1 MAKKKKTRKQKQL
14 ADVRRQTETITTHTA
29 TVETQQP
36 TREEH
41 TTAST
46 PSVSRHQKLPV
57 HHVIATADYRYLRKD
72 LLKTVILTAAI
83 LIIQFA
89 LKQVTGI

>member
-14 ADVRRQTETITTHTA
+14 ADVRRQTETVTPYTA
-29 TVETQQP
+29 TVEAHQP

-41 TTAST
+41 STAPT
-46 PSVSRHQKLPV
+46 PHVARMQKTPA
-57 HHVIATADYRYLRKD
+57 HHAIATADYRYLRKD

-89 LKQVTGI
+89 LKHATGI

>member
-14 ADVRRQTETITTHTA
+14 ADVRRQTETFMPHTA
-29 TVETQQP
+29 TVEAHQP
-36 TREEH
+36 VREEH
-41 TTAST
+41 PAASAPHISRPQKFSTA
-46 PSVSRHQKLPV
+46 
-57 HHVIATADYRYLRKD
+57 HVIATADYRYLRKD

-89 LKQVTGI
+89 LKHVTGI

>member
-1 MAKKKKTRKQKQL
+1 MAKNKKTRKQKQL
-14 ADVRRQTETITTHTA
+14 ADVRRQTATFTPHTA
-29 TVETQQP
+29 TVETYQP

-41 TTAST
+41 TAAT
-46 PSVSRHQKLPV
+46 PHISRPQKLSA
-57 HHVIATADYRYLRKD
+57 HHAIATADYRYLRKD

-89 LKQVTGI
+89 LKHVTGI